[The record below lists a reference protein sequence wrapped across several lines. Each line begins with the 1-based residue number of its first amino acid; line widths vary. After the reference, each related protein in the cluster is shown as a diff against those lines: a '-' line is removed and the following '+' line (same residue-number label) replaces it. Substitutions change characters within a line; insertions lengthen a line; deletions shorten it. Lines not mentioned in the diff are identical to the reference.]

1 MKTAIIIA
9 IIFLYSFFLALLFK
23 EKPNHIPFL
32 CDNILKEI
40 RDEQIEFERKMR
52 EIRLEK
58 EQNRELE
65 DISFVGM
72 YALKK
77 EYMVYANLDKM
88 ITVEKYLGSDF
99 YLCQS
104 HLIPQYYEIIT
115 LQELSDYI
123 FFKKENHMIEGIDYF
138 ARKEKIEREEF
149 FRKEK
154 EKEEREEKGVL

>member
-9 IIFLYSFFLALLFK
+9 IILSYSFFIAFILK
-23 EKPNHIPFL
+23 QKPHHIPLL

-40 RDEQIEFERKMR
+40 NDEQREFERKMR

-58 EQNRELE
+58 EQNREEE

-77 EYMVYANLDKM
+77 EYMIYADLDKM
-88 ITVEKYLGSDF
+88 ITVEKYIGSNI
-99 YLCQS
+99 YLCKS
-104 HLIPQYYEIIT
+104 HMNIQYYELIT

-123 FFKKENHMIEGIDYF
+123 FFKNENSMIESIDYF
-138 ARKEKIEREEF
+138 ARKEKIEREE
-149 FRKEK
+149 
-154 EKEEREEKGVL
+154 KGVL